1 MLVSDIDSNSCKIT
15 NGLKYQE
22 GVSVKKSKYIEI
34 PSIKLDKND
43 TSYRVAFSGAEEYG
57 ASFSNITQN
66 SVDFSTI
73 GLGDFVS
80 LYLDYDGRIAYL
92 EKNLNGQT
100 GILLKVNL
108 CDSFDDEYILRFFN
122 SHGETVN
129 YRIKSKLYNK
139 FDIDN
144 VSLPILAKYKI
155 NGEYVYNINFDMD
168 FQEYGSF
175 PCLKNSNR
183 FGNYFYNDNTL
194 MFLYNGIK
202 NDENSSNP
210 EYYYSVTSD
219 YFKINIHTMRTYLR
233 QRKTISLR

>member
-1 MLVSDIDSNSCKIT
+1 M
-15 NGLKYQE
+15 
-22 GVSVKKSKYIEI
+22 
-34 PSIKLDKND
+34 
-43 TSYRVAFSGAEEYG
+43 
-57 ASFSNITQN
+57 
-66 SVDFSTI
+66 
-73 GLGDFVS
+73 GDFVS

-139 FDIDN
+139 FNIGN
-144 VSLPILAKYKI
+144 ISLPILAEYKI

-210 EYYYSVTSD
+210 EYYYYVTSD
-219 YFKINIHTMRTYLR
+219 YLKNKHSYNADIFKAEKNYQPQIIILYDSKNDVYIDDNNTIVYNIESSGRNN
-233 QRKTISLR
+233 ISVGSANDITDGIEFSSLKGGHSR

>member
-1 MLVSDIDSNSCKIT
+1 M
-15 NGLKYQE
+15 
-22 GVSVKKSKYIEI
+22 
-34 PSIKLDKND
+34 
-43 TSYRVAFSGAEEYG
+43 
-57 ASFSNITQN
+57 
-66 SVDFSTI
+66 
-73 GLGDFVS
+73 
-80 LYLDYDGRIAYL
+80 
-92 EKNLNGQT
+92 
-100 GILLKVNL
+100 LKVNL

-139 FDIDN
+139 FNIDN
-144 VSLPILAKYKI
+144 AGLPILAEYKI

-210 EYYYSVTSD
+210 EYYYKNKHSYNADIFKAEKNYQPQIIILYDNQNDVYIDDNNTIVYNIESSGRNNISVGSANDITD
-219 YFKINIHTMRTYLR
+219 GDRIFIT
-233 QRKTISLR
+233 